1 MPISLLSLP
10 LPTTHW
16 PVWRDSVSTP
26 VSFAPMP
33 KKAAT
38 RLWHRARDFDR
49 QTRRKGRHDGEIGHA
64 SMQVLHALVFDFLNF
79 RTGRL
84 DPSYAA
90 IARKANVC
98 ERTVAAALQ
107 RLKRLG
113 ILAWVRRCAES
124 VRDGRYI
131 REQQTNAYQIQTE
144 AQWLGYRPPP
154 PPPAPT
160 AGTWGDPAPMATP
173 AGDLSATATFLGA
186 ETGNPLSAALAR
198 FARTMATRASGE
210 PENLGFPRTA

>member
-1 MPISLLSLP
+1 
-10 LPTTHW
+10 
-16 PVWRDSVSTP
+16 
-26 VSFAPMP
+26 MP